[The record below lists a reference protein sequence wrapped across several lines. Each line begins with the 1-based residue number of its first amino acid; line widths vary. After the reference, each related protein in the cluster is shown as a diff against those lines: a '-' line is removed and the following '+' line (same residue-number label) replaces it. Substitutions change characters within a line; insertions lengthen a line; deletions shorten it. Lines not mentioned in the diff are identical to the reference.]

1 MGCRVHVVSR
11 QAEYGSCG
19 FNWNSSE
26 FRRLLDDLDCNTSGR
41 DDDSEF
47 DCWLPDY
54 KRAVKAVAIFVK
66 NKQNSKLDAEL
77 DKILEEAGTD
87 REQFAD
93 SISAAADGNGDSDAD
108 GKYVL
113 ETMVSMLI
121 TRDKSSDYIE
131 FVAF

>member
-19 FNWNSSE
+19 FNWKADG
-26 FRRLLDDLDCNTSGR
+26 FRRLLDNLGCNTSGKE
-41 DDDSEF
+41 DDSEF

-66 NKQNSKLDAEL
+66 NKQNPKLEAEL
-77 DKILEEAGTD
+77 DDILNEAGSD
-87 REQFAD
+87 REMLDARITEAAD
-93 SISAAADGNGDSDAD
+93 SDTNAD

-113 ETMVSMLI
+113 DTMMSMLV
-121 TRDKSSDYIE
+121 TRDKTSDYIE
-131 FVAF
+131 FVSF